1 MRVRQSRVRHA
12 LSQAGEQMGPAL
24 THPGIWSAAITTTPG
39 SSLHLPDP
47 PPNPVPRPFGPPPA
61 SQTPSGLR
69 PRSPELSHI
78 GVCPLPPPRICHTH
92 LPPQILRLS
101 PPWEASSLGPGVLGD
116 LLASGPP
123 PSSLIRW
130 NCTVIV
136 SSSAQHPTP
145 LGEAERQRRSALPST
160 RLRACSEFQIS
171 VDG

>member
-1 MRVRQSRVRHA
+1 MPFPRLENRWGLHSLTLVFGVQPSPPHLA
-12 LSQAGEQMGPAL
+12 APCTYL
-24 THPGIWSAAITTTPG
+24 THRPILCPAPLG
-39 SSLHLPDP
+39 LHLPA
-47 PPNPVPRPFGPPPA
+47 RP
-61 SQTPSGLR
+61 PSGLR

-78 GVCPLPPPRICHTH
+78 RVCPLPPPRIYHTH
-92 LPPQILRLS
+92 LLPQILRLS
-101 PPWEASSLGPGVLGD
+101 PPWEASSLGPGVLGA
-116 LLASGPP
+116 LLAPGPP